1 MTSVED
7 FIREWR
13 SPSERVLLHTSGS
26 TGTPKTFWAEK
37 SRMRASARMT
47 CDFLGL
53 HSGDNALLCLSTDYI
68 AGKMMVVRA
77 LERGLNLLCVEPSN
91 RPLEA
96 LQEQYP
102 VLPAIHLAAM
112 VPSQVFCSIDHPL
125 LRQIQHIIIGGGAV
139 SPELEQTLRSFPNA
153 VWSSYGMTET
163 LSHIALRR
171 VSGAEA
177 EEWYTPL
184 PGVSVSLNSDGCLCI
199 DAPALSPEP
208 LITNDIAQLSPSGSF
223 RILGRR
229 DNVIQS
235 GGIKLQ
241 IEVLEAEL
249 RPLLDS
255 NDGKPLFCVT
265 SRPSA
270 KFGEEAVLLVV
281 PELLPLASEIHH
293 SYIKAVIPVTDIP
306 LTATGKIDR
315 ARAKSLAATEC
326 GGL

>member
-112 VPSQVFCSIDHPL
+112 VPSQVFCSINHPL
-125 LRQIQHIIIGGGAV
+125 LPRIRHLIIGGGAI
-139 SPELEQTLRSFPNA
+139 SPELEEKLHGLPNA

-171 VSGAEA
+171 VNGSEA
-177 EEWYTPL
+177 QEWYTPL
-184 PGVSVSLNSDGCLCI
+184 PGVSVSLNSDDCLCI
-199 DAPALSPEP
+199 DAPALSPQP
-208 LITNDIAQLSPSGSF
+208 LVTNDIAELSSSGSF

-229 DNVIQS
+229 DNVIIS
-235 GGIKLQ
+235 GGLKLQ
-241 IEVLEAEL
+241 MEVLEAEL
-249 RPLLDS
+249 RPLLSSDS
-255 NDGKPLFCVT
+255 ADGKPSFCVT

-293 SYIKAVIPVTDIP
+293 SYIKAVIPVAGIP

-315 ARAKSLAATEC
+315 AAARQLAAAN
-326 GGL
+326 

>member
-1 MTSVED
+1 MAQPD
-7 FIREWR
+7 FISEWL
-13 SPSERVLLHTSGS
+13 SPSERVLLQTSGS
-26 TGTPKTFWAEK
+26 TGTPKTFWADK

-53 HSGDNALLCLSTDYI
+53 QPGDNALLCLSTDYI

-77 LERGLNLLCVEPSN
+77 LERRLNLISVAPSN

-102 VLPAIHLAAM
+102 DIRRIDLAAM
-112 VPSQVFCSIDHPL
+112 VPSQVFCSIGHPL
-125 LRQIQHIIIGGGAV
+125 LRQIRHLIIGGGAV
-139 SPELEQTLRSFPNA
+139 SPELEEALRALPNA

-171 VSGAEA
+171 ISGAEA
-177 EEWYTPL
+177 QEWYTPL

-199 DAPALSPEP
+199 DAPALSPQP
-208 LITNDIAQLSPSGSF
+208 LVTNDIAELSPSGSF

-241 IEVLEAEL
+241 IEALEAQL
-249 RPLLDS
+249 RPLLAASDDRVS
-255 NDGKPLFCVT
+255 FCVT

-270 KFGEEAVLLVV
+270 KFGEEAVLLVL
-281 PELLPLASEIHH
+281 PELLPQASAIRH
-293 SYIKAVIPVTDIP
+293 SYIKAVIPVKEIP
-306 LTATGKIDR
+306 LTPTGKTDR
-315 ARAKSLAATEC
+315 ARAKALARM
-326 GGL
+326 L

>member
-1 MTSVED
+1 MTTED
-7 FIREWR
+7 FLNEWR
-13 SPSERVLLHTSGS
+13 SPSSQVRLQTSGS
-26 TGTPKTFWAEK
+26 TGAPKVLYADKE
-37 SRMRASARMT
+37 RLRASARMT

-53 HSGDNALLCLSTDYI
+53 REGDSALLCLSCDYI

-77 LERGLNLLCVEPSN
+77 LERGLQLLEVTPSN

-96 LQEQYP
+96 LEREHP
-102 VLPAIHLAAM
+102 DICSIGLAAM

-125 LRQIQHIIIGGGAV
+125 LPCIRNLIIGGGAI
-139 SPELEQTLRSFPNA
+139 SPELEEKLHGLPNA

-171 VSGAEA
+171 VNGSEA
-177 EEWYTPL
+177 QEWYTPL
-184 PGVSVSLNSDGCLCI
+184 PGVSVSLNRDDCLCI
-199 DAPALSPEP
+199 DAPALSAQP
-208 LITNDIAQLSPSGSF
+208 LVTNDIAELSSSGSF

-229 DNVIQS
+229 DNVIIS
-235 GGIKLQ
+235 GGLKLQ
-241 IEVLEAEL
+241 TEVLEAEL
-249 RPLLDS
+249 RPLLAASDDNIS
-255 NDGKPLFCVT
+255 FCVT

-293 SYIKAVIPVTDIP
+293 SYIKAVILVAGIP

-315 ARAKSLAATEC
+315 AAARQLAAAN
-326 GGL
+326 